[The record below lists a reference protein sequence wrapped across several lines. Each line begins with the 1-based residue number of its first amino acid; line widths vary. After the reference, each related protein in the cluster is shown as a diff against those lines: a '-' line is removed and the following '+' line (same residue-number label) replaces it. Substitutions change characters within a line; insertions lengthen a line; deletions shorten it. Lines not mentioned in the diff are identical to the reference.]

1 MRVGDEGVG
10 RGGGATCILENE
22 DQQSFPGTSA
32 AGKRGRLEISR
43 RKIAICEFMQF
54 MICKYCKLQFVNCN

>member
-1 MRVGDEGVG
+1 MKVW
-10 RGGGATCILENE
+10 GGGATCILENE

-43 RKIAICEFMQF
+43 RKIAICEFMQV
-54 MICKYCKLQFVNCN
+54 YDLQIL